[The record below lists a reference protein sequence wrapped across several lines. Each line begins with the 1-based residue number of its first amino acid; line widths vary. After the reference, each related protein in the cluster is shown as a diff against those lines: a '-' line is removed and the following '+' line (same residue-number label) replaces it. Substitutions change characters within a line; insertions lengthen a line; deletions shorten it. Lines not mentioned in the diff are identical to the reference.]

1 MSGDRTVA
9 VIGGG
14 MAGMGAAYE
23 LKKAGFEPTVFES
36 RDRVGGRIWTVRKG
50 DFLMDAGTAVYLG
63 TYRDAIELIHEV
75 GLDDEFCVRS
85 AIGAMP
91 RDGKLHHFDYTKPIR
106 TSLGTKAIS
115 ARGKLRALK
124 LAALTFRTRKSL
136 GYDTYD
142 ELAKL
147 DTETTAEYAR
157 RELGE
162 ELYNYAAAPLV
173 SGTWVADP
181 EDCSLALLLWTVR
194 NMLVPNVYN
203 LDSGVVGLPEE
214 LARRV
219 KTRLGHSVSNVT
231 DSGTQVEVTFSP
243 EGGGERTE
251 TFDAC
256 VIATTAE
263 PALEIYPQMDDNH
276 RDLYETTRYR
286 RLGSICIGLSHRPPD
301 PATYFL
307 VPPYED
313 PDTIAVIAD
322 HIKARNRAPEGKGL
336 LTVLLSHEYLERT
349 DDHTDEQILEYAID
363 RASQFHGDLSG
374 AVEESLVVRWPESVP
389 ALPKGRFAQISRFRQ
404 NVDRTA
410 RVQFASDLDRIPGL
424 NGALVSG
431 QEAAQRVA
439 AAVPAG
445 SGSRALVV

>member
-1 MSGDRTVA
+1 MEQRGTVA

-36 RDRVGGRIWTVRKG
+36 RNRVGGRIWTVRKG

-63 TYRDAIELIHEV
+63 TYRDAIALIHEV
-75 GLDDEFCVRS
+75 GLSDEFCVRS

-91 RDGKLHHFDYTKPIR
+91 RNGKLHHFDYTKPVR

-115 ARGKLRALK
+115 WRGKLRASK
-124 LAALTFRTRKSL
+124 LGALTFRTRKSL

-162 ELYNYAAAPLV
+162 ELYNYCAAPLV

-181 EDCSLALLLWTVR
+181 EDCSVALLLWTVR

-219 KTRLGHSVSNVT
+219 DTRLEHSVSNVT
-231 DSGTQVEVTFSP
+231 DNGSQVEVTFSAN
-243 EGGGERTE
+243 GAGERTE
-251 TFDAC
+251 SFDAA

-263 PALEIYPQMDDNH
+263 PALELYPQMDDNH

-286 RLGSICIGLSHRPPD
+286 RLGSICIGLSRRPPD

-349 DDHTDEQILEYAID
+349 MDHSDDQILEYAID
-363 RASQFHGDLSG
+363 RASQFHGDISG
-374 AVEESLVVRWPESVP
+374 DIEETFTVRWPESVP
-389 ALPKGRFAQISRFRQ
+389 ALPKGRFAQISQFRR
-404 NVDRTA
+404 NVDRSA

-431 QEAAQRVA
+431 QEAAGRVA

-445 SGSRALVV
+445 SGSPALVG